1 MNRKIK
7 FRFWNKK
14 DKYYSNSN
22 ELSVTGE
29 GVVLFAGSQL
39 HGRKYEA
46 EQWTG
51 LTDING
57 VDVYEGDIVR
67 VNYRYDVDVGEV
79 KFLPEQ
85 TCFVWYPVGLVGVDE
100 PGVVSYRHLRDG
112 AYGVEVVGNVH
123 SLRNKNIIDEEF
135 L

>member
-1 MNRKIK
+1 MSRKVK
-7 FRFWNKK
+7 FRFW
-14 DKYYSNSN
+14 DIASN
-22 ELSVTGE
+22 EYCSLGTADWIGDV
-29 GVVLFAGSQL
+29 GVNDILNSKKFIT
-39 HGRKYEA
+39 
-46 EQWTG
+46 EQYTG

>member
-51 LTDING
+51 LTDKNG
-57 VDVYEGDIVR
+57 VEVYEGDVIKR
-67 VNYRYDVDVGEV
+67 NE
-79 KFLPEQ
+79 
-85 TCFVWYPVGLVGVDE
+85 
-100 PGVVSYRHLRDG
+100 
-112 AYGVEVVGNVH
+112 H
-123 SLRNKNIIDEEF
+123 SLGIVVFYDAEFRLKTQRGGGLRAFNKSRKEEVIGNIHEQRNS
-135 L
+135 LGV

>member
-46 EQWTG
+46 EQFTG
-51 LTDING
+51 FKDKNG
-57 VDVYEGDIVR
+57 VKIYEGDIVQ
-67 VNYRYDVDVGEV
+67 
-79 KFLPEQ
+79 F
-85 TCFVWYPVGLVGVDE
+85 
-100 PGVVSYRHLRDG
+100 S
-112 AYGVEVVGNVH
+112 AYNETRRVEVFFEDGGFFPFIEPRGQSADTWFDDAMEKGDYEIIGN
-123 SLRNKNIIDEEF
+123 
-135 L
+135 